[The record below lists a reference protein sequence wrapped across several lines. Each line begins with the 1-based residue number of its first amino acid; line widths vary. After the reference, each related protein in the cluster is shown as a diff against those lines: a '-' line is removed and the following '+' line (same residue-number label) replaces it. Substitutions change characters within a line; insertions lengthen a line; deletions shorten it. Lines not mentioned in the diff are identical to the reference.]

1 MIADLGLGTLTFIG
15 VAALLT
21 AVLHGATGMAGG
33 ILMAAILA
41 HIIGI
46 KAAVPVMTLAL
57 ILSHLSRAALYARDT
72 DWAVAKR
79 VLLFGCPTI
88 VIGALVFSRIGA
100 TTIAIVFAAFLA
112 LSFPVKHWARRHDIR
127 TGPKLLAAASA
138 AWGMLAG
145 NVIGPGFFLAPF
157 LLGTGM
163 NRLAFVGTLATVT
176 LTMNVLKASVFG
188 ATALIDSD
196 TLTLGIAIGLITIP
210 GNWLGRSLLK
220 RLTDSDHRVAID
232 VLTAMMI
239 LNFVYLA
246 VATAG

>member
-1 MIADLGLGTLTFIG
+1 MIANLSLSTLMFIG
-15 VAALLT
+15 VTALLT

-33 ILMAAILA
+33 ILMAAILS

-46 KAAVPVMTLAL
+46 KAAVPVMTVAL

-88 VIGALVFSRIGA
+88 MIGALVFSQIGA
-100 TTIAIVFAAFLA
+100 TIIAIVFAVFLA
-112 LSFPVKHWARRHDIR
+112 LSLPVKHWARRHDIR
-127 TGPKLLAAASA
+127 TEPGMLAAASA
-138 AWGMLAG
+138 VWGMLAG

-176 LTMNVLKASVFG
+176 LTMNILKASVFSV
-188 ATALIDSD
+188 TALINIE
-196 TLTLGIAIGLITIP
+196 TLTLGILIGLITIP

-220 RLTDSDHRVAID
+220 RLTDSSHRVAID
-232 VLTAMMI
+232 VLTIIMI
-239 LNFVYLA
+239 MNFAYLA
-246 VATAG
+246 VASAR